1 MGNYSLNNLTIFL
14 QASILN
20 NNVWGPVIDLT
31 NNGIALSYDS
41 DGNYIYLVYE
51 PTISLT
57 YDNTILEELTLSG
70 NVIKS
75 LNIPKV
81 LGIKDSNNGFV
92 IVQFVNSTYGLINMN
107 NDNIEFLKC
116 NKCCFVGNSLYQFYN
131 RVLSIK

>member
-20 NNVWGPVIDLT
+20 NNVWGPVINLT
-31 NNGIALSYDS
+31 NNGVTLNYYS
-41 DGNYIYLVYE
+41 DGNYIYFVYE
-51 PTISLT
+51 PTLSLT

-92 IVQFVNSTYGLINMN
+92 
-107 NDNIEFLKC
+107 
-116 NKCCFVGNSLYQFYN
+116 GNSLYQFYN